1 MEEEETRRNG
11 EVDTTRSFFVW
22 GGGPPLGIQGF
33 LTVERNKPD
42 AKLRPLQMLIH
53 TETVK
58 AKIFFFFFFLFPPM
72 RFSI

>member
-1 MEEEETRRNG
+1 MWWPYGRRRNKKKRG
-11 EVDTTRSFFVW
+11 GGHDQELFVW
-22 GGGPPLGIQGF
+22 GGGPTLGIQGF

-58 AKIFFFFFFLFPPM
+58 AKIFFFSFFFFPQ
-72 RFSI
+72 